1 MLYNDPTARE
11 YIDYTGTGTGA
22 ALTPEKTSR
31 TIGEG
36 VAKTLA
42 LEAILNSLPD
52 RSGNS
57 SSDTSSDK

>member
-11 YIDYTGTGTGA
+11 YIDYTGTGA

>member
-1 MLYNDPTARE
+1 MLYNDPTTRE
-11 YIDYTGTGTGA
+11 RADYTDTET

-31 TIGEG
+31 TMGE
-36 VAKTLA
+36 VATKTLA